1 MILGLGLQQAI
12 ILGLVLQ
19 VMINGMVFREA
30 NFAVMALK
38 LSMIVRFTFQ
48 YIMIK
53 GLVLKFYDYRYGL

>member
-19 VMINGMVFREA
+19 VMIKGMVFREA

-38 LSMIVRFTFQ
+38 LSMFVRLTFH
-48 YIMIK
+48 
-53 GLVLKFYDYRYGL
+53 